1 MLASD
6 VENLCPPSNAPRP
19 KAMGAFGHR
28 DYVLFWIGLLVSTA
42 GSWMQTVALGWLVYD
57 LTHSPFKLGL
67 VTTAGT
73 VPILLMTL
81 HAGVVADRFDKRRI
95 VILTQTLL
103 TVQASILAAL
113 ALSHII
119 QVWHILVLAAFAG
132 LINAFDMPARQA
144 MTIELVGREDLL
156 SAVSLNSSA
165 FNVSRIV
172 GPSIAGI
179 IVAKSSEG
187 VCFLVNAISFLAIIV
202 MLLVIRTMPA
212 RGSSRQES
220 MLAQIRQG
228 LVYVRRSQLM
238 LNLLFLT
245 GAGSLFVLQYNTL
258 MPALA
263 RKVLGLGVTGYGTL
277 MSMAGLGAGTAALSV
292 AALGHLF
299 KRGKLVVAGATIVPL
314 GLAALALSNSYG
326 LSLACVAVTGFGMM
340 LFLAVSNSL
349 LQAESPEELRGRV
362 LSVRTLVFMG
372 LAPAGALLAGTLA
385 QYYGV
390 RPAILIGAGVFLF
403 ISSAIALASPA
414 LRSLE

>member
-1 MLASD
+1 MSSD
-6 VENLCPPSNAPRP
+6 VENLRPSSNAPRP

-73 VPILLMTL
+73 LPILLMTL

-95 VILTQTLL
+95 VIVTQTLL

-113 ALSHII
+113 ALSHVI

-132 LINAFDMPARQA
+132 LVNAFDMPARQA
-144 MTIELVGREDLL
+144 MTIELVGRQDLL

-187 VCFLVNAISFLAIIV
+187 VCFLVNAISFLAIIF
-202 MLLVIRTMPA
+202 MLLVIRPAPA
-212 RGSSRQES
+212 RGSSREES
-220 MLAQIRQG
+220 MLAQIKQG
-228 LVYVRRSQLM
+228 LAYVRRSQLM
-238 LNLLFLT
+238 RNLLFLT

-299 KRGKLVVAGATIVPL
+299 KRGKLVIAGATIVPL
-314 GLAALALSNSYG
+314 GLAALALSGSYG
-326 LSLACVAVTGFGMM
+326 LSLGCVAVTGFGMM

-372 LAPAGALLAGTLA
+372 LAPVGALLAGTLA

-390 RPAILIGAGVFLF
+390 RLAILIGAGVFLV
-403 ISSAIALASPA
+403 ISSVISLASSA